1 MGFLLF
7 GWFLDCLLLEKKGIE
22 NQGIVVVA
30 MRKEIRDEKNEKK
43 RKIECGY
50 LVNASKAGGED
61 R

>member
-22 NQGIVVVA
+22 NQGIVVA

-43 RKIECGY
+43 RKIEC
-50 LVNASKAGGED
+50 VNASKAGGED

>member
-1 MGFLLF
+1 M
-7 GWFLDCLLLEKKGIE
+7 WFLDCLLLEKKGIE

-30 MRKEIRDEKNEKK
+30 MRKEIRDEKKGKK

-50 LVNASKAGGED
+50 LVNALKAGGED

>member
-1 MGFLLF
+1 MVFLLF
-7 GWFLDCLLLEKKGIE
+7 VWFLDCLLLEKKGIE
-22 NQGIVVVA
+22 NQGIVVA

>member
-22 NQGIVVVA
+22 NQGIVVA